1 MSWTHGIMRLGL
13 RACNAGLN
21 PQVFT
26 AQTLA
31 GCIGVWLAEAHS
43 PSEIR
48 RLRLPQS
55 VLAFEPSTD
64 GYPFGGASKMRKRPP
79 SFHRRGIFDCCRA
92 DCIPH
97 DK

>member
-21 PQVFT
+21 PQVFA

-31 GCIGVWLAEAHS
+31 GCIGVWLAEARS

-48 RLRLPQS
+48 RL
-55 VLAFEPSTD
+55 
-64 GYPFGGASKMRKRPP
+64 
-79 SFHRRGIFDCCRA
+79 
-92 DCIPH
+92 
-97 DK
+97 